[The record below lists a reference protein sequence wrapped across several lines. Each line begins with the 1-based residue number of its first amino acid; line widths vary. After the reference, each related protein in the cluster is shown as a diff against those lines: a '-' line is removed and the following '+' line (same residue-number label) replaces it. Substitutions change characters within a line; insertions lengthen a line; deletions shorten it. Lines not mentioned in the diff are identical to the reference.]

1 MCKVLH
7 AYLFS
12 LKYRPGKD
20 NQLADALSRLPL
32 PVTAEDYDKCRLI
45 EPRARGVTPKR
56 SLRPMLVEQVGSI
69 SPSVD
74 KRQFASCCQPL
85 TSEEVK

>member
-1 MCKVLH
+1 M
-7 AYLFS
+7 
-12 LKYRPGKD
+12 LKFFVG
-20 NQLADALSRLPL
+20 AS
-32 PVTAEDYDKCRLI
+32 
-45 EPRARGVTPKR
+45 GVTPKR

>member
-56 SLRPMLVEQVGSI
+56 SLRPLLVEQMRSI

-74 KRQFASCCQPL
+74 AHHFALCCQP
-85 TSEEVK
+85 